1 MVQFANPAALWFL
14 SLIIPIV
21 LLYLLKRRRLD
32 KIVPSI
38 MLWKQALEDTQA
50 YTPFQKLRSN
60 LLLLLQILTV
70 VLFTSLLAQP
80 YFPQPSKQSRQWIL
94 VIDASASM
102 QATDESPNRFEAAKK
117 KLNHAME
124 SIGPADEVMLVAVAS
139 EASILQNFTLNHEMI
154 RKKLGQFEAEDT
166 AGEWDQTLLIL
177 KPLLKR
183 SPKPIVVVASDFANF
198 PLEAM
203 QTINFD
209 ALQVGHAVENLG
221 ITRAVMEPL
230 PETIQEQLL
239 FFQLKNFSATSKQVD
254 VEIQQNNELI
264 DAYELTLNPTEEAE
278 KALRVSVNTPTRFR
292 IKLNLEDSFP
302 LDNDFV
308 LTANPRARI
317 QIQLEV
323 ENPFLKR
330 ALQVLP
336 ALEILPSASIKISN
350 RLQDAAGIYFLPDKI
365 QGAAVIVQW
374 NQAASALRFVDAGL
388 WRISNYQILE
398 PPTGSQTLLET
409 SKGIVGYTQEIAG
422 RRRVV
427 LGFQLEDTNLAL
439 LAGFPIFIENA
450 MEWIHAG
457 LHPERP
463 TRTSR
468 EYPQEGEIDSGK
480 GYVNFADSHESELV
494 PAKVQTRSRAE
505 TKATVLRHDFS
516 NWFLMALLAVI
527 ILEWWVFHRKESV

>member
-14 SLIIPIV
+14 SLTVPIV

-70 VLFTSLLAQP
+70 VLFTALLAQP
-80 YFPQPSKQSRQWIL
+80 YFPRPSKQSRQWIL

-117 KLNHAME
+117 KLNEIMK

-139 EASILQNFTLNHEMI
+139 DASILQNFTLNHEMI
-154 RKKLGQFEAEDT
+154 RKKLGQFEAEDA
-166 AGEWDQTLLIL
+166 AGEWEQTLLIL

-183 SPKPIVVVASDFANF
+183 SPKPTVVVASDFANF
-198 PLEAM
+198 PLETM
-203 QTINFD
+203 QTLNFE
-209 ALQVGHAVENLG
+209 ALQVGQAIENLG

-230 PETIQEQLL
+230 AETIQEQLL
-239 FFQLKNFSATSKQVD
+239 FFQLKNFSATARKVD
-254 VEIQQNNELI
+254 VEIEQNTELL
-264 DAYELTLNPTEEAE
+264 DAYELTLNPMEQGE
-278 KALRVSVNTPTRFR
+278 KAVRVPVNTPTRFR
-292 IKLNLEDSFP
+292 IKLNPEDSFP

-317 QIQLEV
+317 QMQLEV

-336 ALEILPSASIKISN
+336 AVEILPSASIKISN
-350 RLQDAAGIYFLPDKI
+350 QLQDAAGIYFLPGKI
-365 QGAAVIVQW
+365 PDVAAIVQW

-388 WRISNYQILE
+388 WRISNYQILH
-398 PPTGSQTLLET
+398 PPSGSQTILET
-409 SKGIVGYTQEIAG
+409 SKGIVGYTQEIAA

-427 LGFQLEDTNLAL
+427 LGFQLEDTNLPL

-450 MEWIHAG
+450 TEWIHAG

-463 TRTSR
+463 TTTSR
-468 EYPQEGEIDSGK
+468 DYPQEGEIDSGK
-480 GYVNFADSHESELV
+480 GYVNFADSRESELV

-505 TKATVLRHDFS
+505 TKASILRHDFS
-516 NWFLMALLAVI
+516 NWFLMALLTVI

>member
-1 MVQFANPAALWFL
+1 MVQFSNPVALWFL

-60 LLLLLQILTV
+60 LLLLLQILAI
-70 VLFTSLLAQP
+70 VLFTALLAQP
-80 YFPQPSKQSRQWIL
+80 YFPRPSKQSRQWIL

-102 QATDESPNRFEAAKK
+102 QATDEAPNRFEAAKK
-117 KLNHAME
+117 KLRTAME
-124 SIGPADEVMLVAVAS
+124 SIGTGDEVMLVEVAS
-139 EASILQNFTLNHEMI
+139 EASILQNFTLNHEGI
-154 RKKLGQFEAEDT
+154 RKKLAQLEAEDV
-166 AGEWDQTLLIL
+166 AGEWEQTLLIL

-183 SPKPIVVVASDFANF
+183 SPKPTVVIASDFANF
-198 PLEAM
+198 PLETM
-203 QTINFD
+203 QVLNFD
-209 ALQVGHAVENLG
+209 ALQVGHAVENLA

-230 PETIQEQLL
+230 AETIEEQLL
-239 FFQLKNFSATSKQVD
+239 FFQVKNFSGTSKKAD
-254 VEIQQNNELI
+254 VEIEQNNELL
-264 DAYELTLNPTEEAE
+264 DAYEFNLNPMEEAE
-278 KALRVSVNTPTRFR
+278 KALRVPVNRPARFR
-292 IKLNLEDSFP
+292 INLKPEDSFL

-308 LTANPRARI
+308 LTANPRPRI
-317 QIQLEV
+317 QMQLEV
-323 ENPFLKR
+323 DNPFLKR

-350 RLQDAAGIYFLPDKI
+350 RLQDAAGIYFLPGKTPDL
-365 QGAAVIVQW
+365 AAIVQW
-374 NQAASALRFVDAGL
+374 NQGASALRFVDAGI
-388 WRISNYQILE
+388 WRISNYQILD
-398 PPTGSQTLLET
+398 PPSGSQPLLET

-422 RRRVV
+422 RRRVI

-439 LAGFPIFIENA
+439 LAGFPIFIENS

-463 TRTSR
+463 ARTSR
-468 EYPQEGEIDSGK
+468 EYPQEGDIDSGK
-480 GYVNFADSHESELV
+480 GYVNFADNHESELV
-494 PAKVQTRSRAE
+494 PAKFQTRSRSE
-505 TKATVLRHDFS
+505 TKATVLRQDFS
-516 NWFLMALLAVI
+516 NWFLIALLAVI